1 MSSSSS
7 HLWTCSRCLRA
18 QRLRG
23 SGMNAPRSQLRT
35 VIQYS
40 RPFSATAWSN
50 NEKPPAPS
58 TNIASDV
65 ASGSRDEQEQ
75 GAMSRRL
82 AEMAED
88 TMNTGSKS
96 DRKLMKE
103 AGFSDDL
110 KKQLEER
117 IAQTTFAAEN
127 QRAISQVTMP
137 SAAGKG
143 TRDTAAASPW
153 TGNESLHDSA
163 LRMLDD
169 SHKRLRAPSRP
180 PTLPVKN
187 LRPAPKKIVSSADRL
202 ANARDRTSKYALSQ
216 QSDMS
221 EKERE
226 RYRKELKDR
235 FSPGARPMPTSLQG
249 LTSLANE
256 RIEDAIARGQFNNIP
271 RGKGTNVERD
281 YNANSP
287 FLDTT
292 EYFMNKIIQ
301 RQEIVPPWIEKQQ
314 ELVKAVAS
322 FRGRLRN
329 DWRRHA
335 ARVISSA
342 GGSVETQVRKA
353 KAFALAE
360 EMVNP
365 RVKKVENLSSISPDG
380 TLTSVTVEERIAKGV
395 PLPEPVSGLQAE
407 QPQEVVQIN
416 VTEQIAE
423 DAATAQ
429 SGNTDKPANTLPPAP
444 ADIPA
449 QTAIA
454 SPAQSDTPAPV
465 APVRAAAYPF
475 RDPTWQK
482 TELAYQTLAVQNLNS
497 LTRSYNLMAPK
508 IAQKPYYTLDREL
521 NRCFADVAPS
531 LADEILER
539 SRKPTVKI
547 AVMPHREGGV
557 LERFGQGVGVERY
570 RGHEKRIKD
579 EIDGK
584 EYGFRQLFKDLFSGS
599 TKKRAA

>member
-1 MSSSSS
+1 M
-7 HLWTCSRCLRA
+7 
-18 QRLRG
+18 Q
-23 SGMNAPRSQLRT
+23 
-35 VIQYS
+35 
-40 RPFSATAWSN
+40 
-50 NEKPPAPS
+50 
-58 TNIASDV
+58 
-65 ASGSRDEQEQ
+65 
-75 GAMSRRL
+75 
-82 AEMAED
+82 
-88 TMNTGSKS
+88 
-96 DRKLMKE
+96 
-103 AGFSDDL
+103 
-110 KKQLEER
+110 
-117 IAQTTFAAEN
+117 
-127 QRAISQVTMP
+127 

-143 TRDTAAASPW
+143 TRDVAAASPW
-153 TGNESLHDSA
+153 TGKESLHDSA

-169 SHKRLRAPSRP
+169 SHKRLRTPSRP

-187 LRPAPKKIVSSADRL
+187 LRPAPKKIVSSAGRL

-216 QSDMS
+216 QSDLS

-235 FSPGARPMPTSLQG
+235 FSPGHRPMPTSLQG

-301 RQEIVPPWIEKQQ
+301 KQEIVPPWIEKQQ

-342 GGSVETQVRKA
+342 GGSVESQVRKA

-360 EMVNP
+360 EMANP
-365 RVKKVENLSSISPDG
+365 RVRKVENLSSISPDG
-380 TLTSVTVEERIAKGV
+380 TLTSVTVEERIAYGV
-395 PLPEPVSGLQAE
+395 PPPAPGPGPQAE

-416 VTEQIAE
+416 VTEQSAE
-423 DAATAQ
+423 DAAATAL
-429 SGNTDKPANTLPPAP
+429 SSDT
-444 ADIPA
+444 DIPA
-449 QTAIA
+449 QTVTLVQ
-454 SPAQSDTPAPV
+454 PATAPPAPV
-465 APVRAAAYPF
+465 RPAAYPF
-475 RDPTWQK
+475 RDPAWQK
-482 TELAYQTLAVQNLNS
+482 AELAYHTLAVQNLNS
-497 LTRSYNLMAPK
+497 MTRSYNLMAPK
-508 IAQKPYYTLDREL
+508 IAQKPYYTLEREL
-521 NRCFADVAPS
+521 NRCFADVAPL

-539 SRKPTVKI
+539 SRKPTAKI

-557 LERFGQGVGVERY
+557 LEKFGQGIGAERY

-579 EIDGK
+579 EIEGK
-584 EYGFRQLFKDLFSGS
+584 EYGFRQLFKDLFGGS